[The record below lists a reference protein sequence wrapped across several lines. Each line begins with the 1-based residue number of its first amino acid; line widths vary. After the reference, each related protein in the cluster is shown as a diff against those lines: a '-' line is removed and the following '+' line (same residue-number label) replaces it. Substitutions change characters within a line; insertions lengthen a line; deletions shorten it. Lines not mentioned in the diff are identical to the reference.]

1 MTSRLAIFRARLN
14 GLRAAR
20 AVYRSVA
27 AWSALG
33 ASIIISLLVVF
44 LLDFTFGLSVIER
57 LAVLA
62 LAIAGVGWAFW
73 RFTRPLIGHGDS
85 ELEMALLVERQHEID
100 TDLVAALQFESS
112 ESSLWGSP
120 QLKDAIINY
129 VAAAVPTIDVFRG
142 FDRGKFVRRVGL
154 FSACMAVVLLI
165 SALAP
170 RHVIAFGNRLCL
182 GSMHYPTWTRID
194 QIFVNRAAVF
204 TSGDS
209 AAAPA
214 DCHAA
219 QGRPLFFLVQCSGH
233 LPSTGRVVLTAENS
247 TGSRTQLELRPL
259 SLAER
264 LARLQEAAGR
274 LNDVLRSG
282 ALEIPLNL
290 QAEVRWLVS
299 FDAPR
304 AVSPLLA
311 SRETKDLT
319 AAAAEIAA
327 TIDKWPGDR
336 ESSAVLAG
344 ELARLN
350 DEVKFKMMA
359 GDEWTE
365 PARVQ
370 MIPLP
375 VIETKVSA
383 KPPKYAGDRMKK
395 ASSATGQLAVPE
407 GSSVDITVESVN
419 RKPLAAAWMAIQNA
433 EGPQRIDLAPRDAQ
447 RLNWLLKVGESPFRD
462 IRREL
467 RYEIQVIDLDGL
479 SLEAPIRDTIRI
491 RPDEPPTV
499 VADVLHKLVL
509 PTAEPVVRYRAT
521 DDYGISKIALVVSV
535 ERSGAKAAP
544 TSTNGNLHVDSG
556 APAPPAIAAP
566 VELHRFDLH
575 APTEPLFVNQ
585 LPVAGNFPLSLS
597 PLKLAKGDSL
607 KLTLEVT
614 DYRGENDQRQPIGQA
629 ALSDSLVLQVSDE
642 SGVLAAISDG
652 DQRSEQ
658 QLSEI
663 IKRQLGVG
671 DQPQ

>member
-14 GLRAAR
+14 GLRTAR
-20 AVYRSVA
+20 AVYRTVA

-44 LLDFTFGLSVIER
+44 VLDFTFGLSVTER
-57 LAVLA
+57 LVVLA
-62 LAIAGVGWAFW
+62 LAIGAIGWAYW
-73 RFTRPLIGHGDS
+73 RFTKPLIGRGES

-112 ESSLWGSP
+112 ESSRWGSR
-120 QLKDAIINY
+120 QLKDAIVDY

-142 FDRGKFVRRVGL
+142 FDRGQFVRRVGM
-154 FSACMAVVLLI
+154 FSACLTVVLLV
-165 SALAP
+165 STLAP
-170 RHVIAFGNRLCL
+170 RHVTAFANRLCL
-182 GSMHYPTWTRID
+182 GSMHYPTWTRIEK
-194 QIFVNRAAVF
+194 IFVNRNAVF

-214 DCHAA
+214 DCRAA
-219 QGRPLFFLVQCSGH
+219 QGRPLVFLVQCSGH
-233 LPSTGRVVLTAENS
+233 LPATGRVVLTANNS
-247 TGSRTQLELRPL
+247 TSSRTQLELRLL

-274 LNDVLRSG
+274 LDDVLRSG
-282 ALEIPLNL
+282 QLEMPLNL
-290 QAEVRWLVS
+290 QAEVRWLAS

-304 AVSPLLA
+304 AVSLLLA
-311 SRETKDLT
+311 ARETKDLM
-319 AAAAEIAA
+319 AAAAEIAEA
-327 TIDKWPGDR
+327 IDKWPADR
-336 ESSAVLAG
+336 ELSAVLTG

-350 DEVKFKMMA
+350 DDVKFRITA
-359 GDEWTE
+359 SDAWTE
-365 PARVQ
+365 PAQIQ

-383 KPPKYAGDRMKK
+383 KPPTYAADRMKK
-395 ASSATGQLAVPE
+395 APSATGQLAVPE
-407 GSSVDITVESVN
+407 GSTVDITIRCVN

-433 EGPQRIDLAPRDAQ
+433 DGPQRIDLAAQDAQ
-447 RLNWLLKVGESPFRD
+447 RNNWSLNVGDSPFRD

-467 RYEIQVIDLDGL
+467 RYEIQVVDLDGL
-479 SLEAPIRDTIRI
+479 SLEVPIRGTIRI
-491 RPDEPPTV
+491 RPDEPPKV

-509 PTAEPVVRYRAT
+509 PTAEPVVHYRAT
-521 DDYGISKIALVVSV
+521 DDYGISKIALLVSV
-535 ERSGAKAAP
+535 ERSAAKTAP
-544 TSTNGNLHVDSG
+544 SSANGDLHVDG
-556 APAPPAIAAP
+556 GLPAPPAIAVP
-566 VELHRFDLH
+566 VELHRFELQ
-575 APTEPLFVNQ
+575 APNEPLFGDR

-629 ALSDSLVLQVSDE
+629 AVSDSLLLQVSDE
-642 SGVLAAISDG
+642 SGVLAAISEG

-663 IKRQLGVG
+663 IKRQLGIG

>member
-1 MTSRLAIFRARLN
+1 
-14 GLRAAR
+14 
-20 AVYRSVA
+20 
-27 AWSALG
+27 
-33 ASIIISLLVVF
+33 
-44 LLDFTFGLSVIER
+44 
-57 LAVLA
+57 
-62 LAIAGVGWAFW
+62 
-73 RFTRPLIGHGDS
+73 
-85 ELEMALLVERQHEID
+85 
-100 TDLVAALQFESS
+100 
-112 ESSLWGSP
+112 
-120 QLKDAIINY
+120 
-129 VAAAVPTIDVFRG
+129 VFRG

-194 QIFVNRAAVF
+194 QIFVNRTAVF

-264 LARLQEAAGR
+264 LARLQEATGR
-274 LNDVLRSG
+274 LKDVLRSG
-282 ALEIPLNL
+282 QLEMPLNL
-290 QAEVRWLVS
+290 QTEVRWLVS
-299 FDAPR
+299 FDSPR
-304 AVSPLLA
+304 AVSPLMA
-311 SRETKDLT
+311 ARETKDLA

-327 TIDKWPGDR
+327 TIDNWPGDR
-336 ESSAVLAG
+336 ESSVVLAG

-350 DEVKFKMMA
+350 DDVKFKITA
-359 GDEWTE
+359 GDAWTE

-375 VIETKVSA
+375 VIETRASA
-383 KPPKYAGDRMKK
+383 KPPKYAADRMKEVP
-395 ASSATGQLAVPE
+395 SANGQLAVPV
-407 GSSVDITVESVN
+407 GSSVDVTVESVN

-433 EGPQRIDLAPRDAQ
+433 DGPQRVDFVTQDAQ
-447 RLNWLLKVGESPFRD
+447 RLNWSLKAGDSPFHE

-467 RYEIQVIDLDGL
+467 RYEVQVVDLDGL
-479 SLEAPIRDTIRI
+479 SLEVPIRGSIRI

-521 DDYGISKIALVVSV
+521 DDYGISKIALLVSV

-544 TSTNGNLHVDSG
+544 PSTNGDLHVDSG
-556 APAPPAIAAP
+556 VPAPPAIAVP
-566 VELHRFDLH
+566 VELHRFELQ
-575 APTEPLFVNQ
+575 ASNEPLFGDR

-642 SGVLAAISDG
+642 SGVLAAISEG

-663 IKRQLGVG
+663 IKRQLGIG